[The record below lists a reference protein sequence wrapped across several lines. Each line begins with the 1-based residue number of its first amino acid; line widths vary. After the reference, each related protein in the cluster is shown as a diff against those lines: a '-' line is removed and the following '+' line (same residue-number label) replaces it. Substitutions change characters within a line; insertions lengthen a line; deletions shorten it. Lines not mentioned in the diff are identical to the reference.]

1 MFKPFLANPQYRL
14 FFGKAFF
21 NPRVAES
28 REDLNL
34 FGSAVPKEMS
44 GRLFKNPRP
53 ASTTPSLPR
62 PRMLEDPIA
71 ILAARI
77 CRALSNSDEFGLEVI
92 SSIGHNTCVAV
103 LETIFQRTV
112 NRIRTRKDGSGSLV
126 LESVTQELQSLTVL
140 RHRANYVV
148 GSTVWDVGLN
158 FERHSN

>member
-14 FFGKAFF
+14 FFGNEFF

-34 FGSAVPKEMS
+34 FGSAVPKVMS

-77 CRALSNSDEFGLEVI
+77 CRALSNSGGLNLGVI
-92 SSIGHNTCVAV
+92 PFTGRNSCVAM
-103 LETIFQRTV
+103 LKAMFKE
-112 NRIRTRKDGSGSLV
+112 DC
-126 LESVTQELQSLTVL
+126 QSPSDIVR
-140 RHRANYVV
+140 RH
-148 GSTVWDVGLN
+148 
-158 FERHSN
+158 